1 MISLFIIIK
10 AQILLW
16 FATKQA
22 DRAYKGEYKI
32 GEYRDGTTQFMRPN
46 VRYYIM
52 PDENDKLICMN
63 RQEFHKLRTKRQMS
77 QDVLVKHL
85 KKECFY
91 YTPHANGRNPISER
105 EKKERIDMYVDYCLQ
120 LRKKRKEKKK
130 RDREYVR
137 QVKKSL
143 DASKNAPMRHY

>member
-1 MISLFIIIK
+1 MINLFIIIK

-63 RQEFHKLRTKRQMS
+63 RQGVPQAKN
-77 QDVLVKHL
+77 
-85 KKECFY
+85 KE
-91 YTPHANGRNPISER
+91 ANESRG
-105 EKKERIDMYVDYCLQ
+105 
-120 LRKKRKEKKK
+120 
-130 RDREYVR
+130 
-137 QVKKSL
+137 
-143 DASKNAPMRHY
+143 AS